1 MVHALLVCLGSLR
14 SQWRNGFKR
23 LPHKPQDGRLPL
35 PLRTLLVA
43 AVLTLSLPA
52 MTFGWDG
59 VDSSSGGAVEI
70 GKGNLVRSGQTVE
83 VYDYEAGEY
92 RDVDVESIR
101 RSGSSVEVE
110 VYDNESGEYRTFEMD
125 D

>member
-1 MVHALLVCLGSLR
+1 MPLKSLLM
-14 SQWRNGFKR
+14 
-23 LPHKPQDGRLPL
+23 
-35 PLRTLLVA
+35 A

-52 MTFGWDG
+52 NTFAWDG
-59 VDSSSGGAVEI
+59 VDSDSGGAVEI

-92 RDVDVESIR
+92 RDVDVQSIQ
-101 RSGSSVEVE
+101 RSGGSVEVE

>member
-1 MVHALLVCLGSLR
+1 M
-14 SQWRNGFKR
+14 
-23 LPHKPQDGRLPL
+23 
-35 PLRTLLVA
+35 PLRTLLAA
-43 AVLTLSLPA
+43 AVLTLPLPA
-52 MTFGWDG
+52 ITFAWDG
-59 VDSSSGGAVEI
+59 VDSDSGGAVEI
-70 GKGNLVRSGQTVE
+70 GKGNLVRSGETVE

-92 RDVDVESIR
+92 RDVEVQGIQ